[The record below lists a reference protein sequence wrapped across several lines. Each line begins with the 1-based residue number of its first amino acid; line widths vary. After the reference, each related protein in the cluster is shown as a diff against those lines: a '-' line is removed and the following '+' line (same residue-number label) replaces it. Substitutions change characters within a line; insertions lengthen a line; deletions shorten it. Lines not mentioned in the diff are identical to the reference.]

1 MLLNR
6 PAVGH
11 AQIRVMPNTP
21 CLIGQAASA
30 YVLGNNAT
38 GEDAE
43 KVFALISSC
52 GVPILS
58 FFPLERARALDLP
71 NIIRFRHGLYHALE
85 CGSML

>member
-1 MLLNR
+1 MLRDHYAMAN
-6 PAVGH
+6 V
-11 AQIRVMPNTP
+11 QIRVMPNTP

-52 GVPILS
+52 GVPLVSSLS
-58 FFPLERARALDLP
+58 SS
-71 NIIRFRHGLYHALE
+71 GLMH
-85 CGSML
+85 

>member
-1 MLLNR
+1 MTLSRVQLTPISQFWTEACQALSGIARIFVLLNGS
-6 PAVGH
+6 AVGH

-52 GVPILS
+52 GE
-58 FFPLERARALDLP
+58 PLCP
-71 NIIRFRHGLYHALE
+71 F
-85 CGSML
+85 

>member
-1 MLLNR
+1 MLCDD
-6 PAVGH
+6 

-52 GVPILS
+52 GKCCAAATNVQCAIPA
-58 FFPLERARALDLP
+58 P
-71 NIIRFRHGLYHALE
+71 G
-85 CGSML
+85 MLGFS